1 MEKKIKHLEMIE
13 ALIERMAKNCFQIKG
28 WTITLVSLVGTFSTR
43 DADKRFIL
51 LAFIPILVF
60 WYLDAYYLHLER
72 RYRGLYREVA
82 EKGEDKINFN
92 LDTSVVPFSPKE
104 KKRSRY
110 YRCFFSPSV
119 LPFYSIIAGIL
130 VVLCIVL
137 KVFTSCAR

>member
-51 LAFIPILVF
+51 LAFIPIIVF

-72 RYRGLYREVA
+72 RYRGLYREVS
-82 EKGEDKINFN
+82 EKDEEEIDFN
-92 LDTSVVPFSPKE
+92 LDTSMVPFSPKE
-104 KKRSRY
+104 KNVATAY
-110 YRCFFSPSV
+110 SV
-119 LPFYSIIAGIL
+119 SFLPVCCRFIS
-130 VVLCIVL
+130 
-137 KVFTSCAR
+137 